1 MLQGIRGFLG
11 RATGHM
17 LGSLNRHLMHR
28 VAGPS
33 PVGLED
39 LLKICQSSQNPER
52 VADLRGRLVQ
62 LLSEPENHAIRQKI
76 ESWIQKIEMAT
87 DEDLLAAIREIQL
100 DVQDTIVVQKPIFGH
115 ISTQIG
121 QTLNQV
127 FKTAPDCVVKAH
139 LQLSRKNLNLPFDRE
154 HLLLH
159 LNSCRE
165 RDFWDDR
172 QLGDLSQA
180 ILCLESG
187 EGNFDW
193 RNLQEI
199 LAGKESEL
207 HGAILISSDQIR
219 SKTQLFLNEC
229 LNTIGYGLFRNAD
242 PVRNK
247 IELSMDI
254 IRRATLAENPHLNHP
269 DLFNHL
275 ANLILTARTIFIDD
289 RQFQANVD
297 DLELLCR
304 QKESN
309 PEEPVIFLQRA
320 YRCLQNFLPFF
331 ESAGIAVKIYET
343 VFSTFFTQ
351 KNEQIIS
358 TTHLPYNRSHA
369 NLIELPSSPFES
381 PRGDPKTRLLLPIGD
396 SCQIHPREELNCDL
410 LIEALRPWADTLKTD
425 LFCSLTGST
434 STSLSLFSKRRKPFS
449 QIKGEVCRNFVRG
462 DLHLLVPLKEVLAE
476 RFEPWFD
483 AICNLLFTKWIPRIY
498 TNLQTFLDTSSEI
511 SVAPLKK
518 LNLTIRQLSLDIQQY
533 STLLT
538 VTSRDEYLKHKRLE
552 VQSSWKNTLK
562 VHWRISGILSR
573 EITDD
578 FSYLKLFRLVVRDK
592 RDTLKRL
599 YSTTG
604 LKELFYVADV
614 VTKKCLELL
623 LRIFLMVLP
632 YQRVMEALTDKFLT
646 SKNLI
651 KIYRSCLESL
661 LDDYRKG
668 TKSHLNK
675 LLGANVDPNASK
687 ELVKSILEIFLRNS
701 GMDSEG
707 LKNNP
712 FMQIPSLLR
721 ALIYEKG
728 GEKVAMLW
736 GNVVTPEF
744 FLDLQKSLIQI
755 IKTAHTDTSF
765 ESLDLQKPV
774 DLSLVDLEHAIC
786 VYLVR
791 DLTSIEV
798 PEEWDRGLEYI
809 KKQILSLPVQTE
821 LSEFVPYFEKLKREV
836 TNLIQQ
842 QNSPL
847 FGLNLKTITQYL
859 NEINDL
865 VESQQDPSEKIGQ
878 FKIEIAQLKQDLPQA
893 KGKMKFMEQILIDAF
908 QLGFI
913 HLREWMLDKEL
924 FKRVLAD
931 QLLPI

>member
-1 MLQGIRGFLG
+1 
-11 RATGHM
+11 
-17 LGSLNRHLMHR
+17 
-28 VAGPS
+28 
-33 PVGLED
+33 
-39 LLKICQSSQNPER
+39 
-52 VADLRGRLVQ
+52 
-62 LLSEPENHAIRQKI
+62 
-76 ESWIQKIEMAT
+76 
-87 DEDLLAAIREIQL
+87 
-100 DVQDTIVVQKPIFGH
+100 
-115 ISTQIG
+115 
-121 QTLNQV
+121 V
-127 FKTAPDCVVKAH
+127 F
-139 LQLSRKNLNLPFDRE
+139 
-154 HLLLH
+154 
-159 LNSCRE
+159 
-165 RDFWDDR
+165 
-172 QLGDLSQA
+172 
-180 ILCLESG
+180 CLES
-187 EGNFDW
+187 EGGNCDW

-199 LAGKESEL
+199 LASKESEL
-207 HGAILISSDQIR
+207 HGAVLISSDQIR

-242 PVRNK
+242 PVRIK
-247 IELSMDI
+247 IELCMDI
-254 IRRATLAENPHLNHP
+254 IRRATLAENPHLNHQ

-275 ANLILTARTIFIDD
+275 ANLMLTSRAIFMDD

-297 DLELLCR
+297 ALELLCD

-309 PEEPVIFLQRA
+309 LQEPVIFLQKT

-343 VFSTFFTQ
+343 VFSTFFSQ

-369 NLIELPSSPFES
+369 NLIELPNSPYES
-381 PRGDPKTRLLLPIGD
+381 PRGDPKTRLLLPTGE
-396 SCQIHPREELNCDL
+396 SCQMHPKEELNCDL
-410 LIEALRPWADTLKTD
+410 LIEALKPWSERLKTD

-434 STSLSLFSKRRKPFS
+434 STSLSLFSERRKPFS
-449 QIKGEVCRNFVRG
+449 EIKGKVFQNFVKG

-476 RFEPWFD
+476 RFEPFFD
-483 AICNLLFTKWIPRIY
+483 SICNLLFTKWIPRIY
-498 TNLQTFLDTSSEI
+498 TNLQTFLDTSSET

-518 LNLTIRQLSLDIQQY
+518 LNVTIRQLSIDIQQY

-538 VTSRDEYLKHKRLE
+538 VTPRDEYLKRKRLE
-552 VQSSWKNTLK
+552 VRSSWKNTLK
-562 VHWRISGILSR
+562 VHWRVSGLLTR
-573 EITDD
+573 EIIHD
-578 FSYLKLFRLVVRDK
+578 FSYLKLFRLIVRDK
-592 RDTLKRL
+592 RNTLKRL
-599 YSTTG
+599 YSTNG
-604 LKELFYVADV
+604 SRELLYVADV
-614 VTKKCLELL
+614 VTKKCLELV
-623 LRIFLMVLP
+623 LRIFFMVLP
-632 YQRVMEALTDKFLT
+632 YQRVMETLTDKFLS

-668 TKSHLNK
+668 TKSRFNH
-675 LLGANVDPNASK
+675 LLGSNVDPSTSK
-687 ELVKSILEIFLRNS
+687 ELVKSILEIFPRNS

-707 LKNNP
+707 LKSNP

-728 GEKVAMLW
+728 GQGVAVLW

-744 FLDLQKSLIQI
+744 FSDLQKSLIQI
-755 IKTAHTDTSF
+755 LKTVPTENSF
-765 ESLDLQKPV
+765 GSLDLQKPI

-791 DLTSIEV
+791 DLTSMEV
-798 PEEWDRGLEYI
+798 PDKWDAGLEYI

-821 LSEFVPYFEKLKREV
+821 LSEFVPFFEKLKREV

-847 FGLNLKTITQYL
+847 SGWNLKTITQYL
-859 NEINDL
+859 NEIHEL
-865 VESQQDPSEKIGQ
+865 VESQQDPSEKVEQ
-878 FKIEIAQLKQDLPQA
+878 FKIEIAQLKQDRPPA